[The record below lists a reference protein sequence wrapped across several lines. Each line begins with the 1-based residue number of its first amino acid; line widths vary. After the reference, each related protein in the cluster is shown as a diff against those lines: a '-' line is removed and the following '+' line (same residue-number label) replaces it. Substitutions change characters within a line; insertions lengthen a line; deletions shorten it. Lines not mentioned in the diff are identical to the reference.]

1 MHDGRGM
8 GMPVGFGARFDGQR
22 TRFRIWA
29 PSVATLS
36 LQVEGREAQPMQAV
50 GEGFFELDTDD
61 GPGTRYRY
69 RLADGALVPDPASRA
84 QDGDVDDPSL
94 VVDPQHDWRHADW
107 QGRPWAESVIYEMHA
122 GLLGGFAA
130 AAQQLPK
137 LAELGITVVEL
148 MPVADFAGSRNWGY
162 DGVLPFAPDAS
173 LGTPAELRHFVDTA
187 HGLGL
192 SVMLDVVYNH
202 FGPAGNH
209 LHRYAET
216 FFKKDAAS
224 GWGAAID
231 FDQPTVRQFFIANA
245 LYWLEEFRFD
255 GLRLDAVH
263 AIGHTGFLRELEA
276 AVRQRFALDRHVHLV
291 LENEHNDAGLLK
303 APAGAVG
310 YDAQWNDD
318 FHNALHVLLTGE
330 HEGYYAN
337 YADDPL
343 RHLLRTLREGFAYQ
357 GEASADGRPRG
368 TSSGHLSPLRFVNFV
383 QNHDQ
388 VGNRAQG
395 ERLTA
400 LVPPEAVQAAQAL
413 LLLSPGIP
421 LLFMGEEVDSATPF
435 LFFTDFEEPLATA
448 VREGRTKEFEKFEA
462 FKSDGARPIPDPNA
476 RSTFETSIPAEPAN
490 AAAARERLRT
500 LLALRRE
507 HLLPHLEHCRCVEAA
522 ALGARAFRVIWQLD
536 AQHTLRLLC
545 NLGSQAVAHAEPPG
559 GRLLYRSTGEKKTD
573 PATLPPFSTLV
584 ELFRETRRA

>member
-8 GMPVGFGARFDGQR
+8 NAPAEFGARFDGR
-22 TRFRIWA
+22 GTRYRVWA
-29 PSVATLS
+29 PSVAALS
-36 LQVEGREAQPMQAV
+36 LQVEGREAQAMHAI
-50 GEGFFELDTDD
+50 GDGFFELDTEDR
-61 GPGTRYRY
+61 PGARYRY
-69 RLADGALVPDPASRA
+69 RLADGTLVPDPAARA
-84 QDGDVDDPSL
+84 QAGDVDDASL
-94 VVDPQHDWRHADW
+94 VVDPRHDWQHADW
-107 QGRPWAESVIYEMHA
+107 HGRPWAESVIYEMHA
-122 GLLGGFAA
+122 GLLGGFVAA
-130 AAQQLPK
+130 TAQLPR
-137 LAELGITVVEL
+137 LATLGITVIEL
-148 MPVADFAGSRNWGY
+148 MPVADFAGQRNWGY

-173 LGTPAELRHFVDTA
+173 LGTPAELKQFVDTA

-209 LHRYAET
+209 LHRYAEP

-224 GWGAAID
+224 GWGAGLD
-231 FDQPTVRQFFIANA
+231 FDQPNVRRFFIANA
-245 LYWLEEFRFD
+245 LYWLSEFRFD

-291 LENEHNDAGLLK
+291 LENEHNDARLLK

-330 HEGYYAN
+330 REGYYAN

-343 RHLLRTLREGFAYQ
+343 RHLLRALREGFAYQ
-357 GEASADGRPRG
+357 GEPSAKGEPRG
-368 TSSGHLSPLRFVNFV
+368 TPSGHLSPLRFVNFV

-388 VGNRAQG
+388 IGNRAHG

-400 LVPPEAVQAAQAL
+400 LVPPEAVHAAQAL

-421 LLFMGEEVDSATPF
+421 LIFMGEEVDSTTPF
-435 LFFTDFEEPLATA
+435 LFFTDFDEPLATA
-448 VREGRTKEFEKFEA
+448 VREGRAREFETFEA
-462 FKSDGARPIPDPNA
+462 FKSEGARPIPDPNA
-476 RSTFETSIPAEPAN
+476 CSTFEASIPTEPPH

-507 HLLPHLEHCRCVEAA
+507 YLVPHLEHCRCVEAMP
-522 ALGARAFRVIWQLD
+522 LGARAFRVVWQLD
-536 AQHTLRLLC
+536 AEHALRRLC
-545 NLGSQAVAHAEPPG
+545 NLGPQAVEHAEPLG
-559 GRLLYRSTGEKKTD
+559 GRLLYCSAGGKTD
-573 PATLPPFSTLV
+573 PSRLPPFSTLV
-584 ELFRETRRA
+584 ERVRQTRRA